1 MLDASARGIAE
12 TAQRIRDAGDDA
24 AAEAYLRNQLGL
36 SRERRDLAGEVT
48 ALSWLATTVSFASR
62 RAEGRDYAR
71 QAYEASAQLDEV
83 ERVKSGLL
91 LAGLLIGDPD
101 SFAEAQSLLER
112 LRSLIADSR
121 LDSRYEDM
129 RLQRL
134 ESTLRRA
141 GQTDAA
147 GAVAVGIG
155 QLRAAGNGFSGS
167 QPEERSPEW
176 SKCLPAGRR
185 QVHSSLSAE
194 RLLKRQDVG
203 SV

>member
-24 AAEAYLRNQLGL
+24 AAEAYLRDQLGL

-71 QAYEASAQLDEV
+71 QAYEASAQLDEE

-91 LAGLLIGDPD
+91 LAGLLIGDSD
-101 SFAEAQSLLER
+101 SVAEAQSLTED
-112 LRSLIADSR
+112 LRFLIAVSG

-141 GQTDAA
+141 GQTEAA
-147 GAVAVGIG
+147 GAVAVEID

-167 QPEERSPEW
+167 QPEER
-176 SKCLPAGRR
+176 
-185 QVHSSLSAE
+185 
-194 RLLKRQDVG
+194 
-203 SV
+203 